1 MCTHTLSHF
10 RQPAGNRPPS
20 LATSRP
26 EVLVSQP
33 TSRRRMAATRCHVIS
48 ASCCRVSAVVRS
60 GKPQIP
66 EASED
71 AEIVRLLVTED
82 ATTALVVTAVQGK
95 ALCFVCFLAVKL
107 SELEYNSYRSSLFF
121 LGVPTCLVTVYTAHI
136 AILLYNHCP
145 KVQRPSILTH
155 KS

>member
-71 AEIVRLLVTED
+71 AEIVRLLVTDMGED

-107 SELEYNSYRSSLFF
+107 SELEYNSYRSSPSSF
-121 LGVPTCLVTVYTAHI
+121 LGFPPVLSPSTQPTSPFCCITIAPKPSGLVY
-136 AILLYNHCP
+136 
-145 KVQRPSILTH
+145 
-155 KS
+155 